1 MRDVELVS
9 GFSEWS
15 LAHDVAMKAALKRQR
30 SSLARKLRTG
40 AELVGFVLL
49 ISLALPTA
57 ASLGILLG
65 TGLAP

>member
-15 LAHDVAMKAALKRQR
+15 LAHDVALRAALRRER

-49 ISLALPTA
+49 ISLALPAA
-57 ASLGILLG
+57 ASLGMLVG